1 MDNYY
6 VYAHKHPMSEDIVY
20 IGSGKER
27 RIFSKQRSV
36 DHIIWLEDML
46 VAHNVKDIMQTME
59 VFGTKEEAHAYEIK
73 LIAEHKPQFNKHH
86 NPEWTYTDEQKKNMS
101 ESAMGKKGT
110 RLGAVTSEETKKK
123 QSKAMK
129 GKVFTEEHIANLSKA
144 NKGKPWTDKRR
155 NAQKGGTSHR

>member
-36 DHIIWLEDML
+36 DHIIWLEDIL
-46 VAHNVKDIMQTME
+46 VTHNVKDIMETLE

-86 NPEWTYTDEQKKNMS
+86 NPEWTYTNEQKETMS
-101 ESAMGKKGT
+101 KGAMGKKGT
-110 RLGAVTSEETKKK
+110 RLGVKLTEETKEKM
-123 QSKAMK
+123 SKAKK
-129 GKVFTEEHIANLSKA
+129 GKTFTEEHKANLKKA
-144 NKGKPWTDKRR
+144 RQNYLRR
-155 NAQKGGTSHR
+155 VA

>member
-6 VYAHKHPMSEDIVY
+6 VYAHKHPNSSEIVY

-27 RIFSKQRSV
+27 RIFSKQRNI
-36 DHIIWLEDML
+36 DHIIWLEDILL
-46 VAHNVKDIMQTME
+46 VHNVKDIMETLE

-73 LIAEHKPQFNKHH
+73 LIEEHKPKFNKHH
-86 NPEWTYTDEQKKNMS
+86 NPDWTYTDEQKKKYS

-123 QSKAMK
+123 QSEAKK
-129 GKVFTEEHIANLSKA
+129 GKKFTEEHKANLKKA
-144 NKGKPWTDKRR
+144 RNNYLRR
-155 NAQKGGTSHR
+155 VA